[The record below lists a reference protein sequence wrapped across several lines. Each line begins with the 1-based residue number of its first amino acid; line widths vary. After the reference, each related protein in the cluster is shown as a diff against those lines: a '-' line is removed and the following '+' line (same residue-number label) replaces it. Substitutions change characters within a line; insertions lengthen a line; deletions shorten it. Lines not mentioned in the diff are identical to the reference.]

1 MTKIVNNLEH
11 YAYLKLFLLLNLMD
25 FCTTA
30 VIISR
35 GGVELMPIA
44 AGFLEWYG
52 LFGLFLH
59 KFVIAAGLGYLCRNQ
74 SLRTWE
80 VINWCFALIIAWN
93 SFQIFLDLLSLFQA
107 NL

>member
-44 AGFLEWYG
+44 AGFIEWYG
-52 LFGLFLH
+52 LLGLFLH

-74 SLRTWE
+74 SQRTWE

-93 SFQIFLDLLSLFQA
+93 SSQIFFDLLNYASTNA
-107 NL
+107 